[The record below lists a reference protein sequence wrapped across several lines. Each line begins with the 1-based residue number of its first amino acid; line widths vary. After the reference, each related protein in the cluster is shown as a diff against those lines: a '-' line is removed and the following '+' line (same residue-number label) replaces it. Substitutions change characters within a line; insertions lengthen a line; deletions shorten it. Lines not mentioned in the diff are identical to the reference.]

1 MLGRRWGQLCPTYPI
16 PLASQLF
23 PRLSYSSYP
32 HTSRWAPLLLAAPAT
47 ALLARYRLLAHYLSL
62 TF

>member
-32 HTSRWAPLLLAAPAT
+32 HTSRWAPLPCWQPLPLP
-47 ALLARYRLLAHYLSL
+47 S
-62 TF
+62 